1 MKQKD
6 FLIILIP
13 AFLLSILWVVFSIY
27 HNLTTSTIKDP
38 LTFQIIPIEGKFDT
52 ETINKLKEKQ
62 RINPLFDI
70 AVKETVQ
77 TSSESSLIDDVIPTE
92 EITPAETLEEIIP
105 TDEEA
110 LIEEPT
116 E

>member
-13 AFLLSILWVVFSIY
+13 AVILSILWVIFSIY

-62 RINPLFDI
+62 RINPLFNI
-70 AVKETVQ
+70 VAGET
-77 TSSESSLIDDVIPTE
+77 TPTPIPESSLIE
-92 EITPAETLEEIIP
+92 EITPTESFEEITPTTEKIP
-105 TDEEA
+105 SEGP
-110 LIEEPT
+110 IQ
-116 E
+116 

>member
-13 AFLLSILWVVFSIY
+13 GVVLSILWVVFTIY

-38 LTFQIIPIEGKFDT
+38 LNFQIMPIEGKFDT

-70 AVKETVQ
+70 IAGETSP
-77 TSSESSLIDDVIPTE
+77 TPSPESSLIEEVIPTE
-92 EITPAETLEEIIP
+92 EPTPTTEEIP
-105 TDEEA
+105 S
-110 LIEEPT
+110 EEPIQ
-116 E
+116 

>member
-13 AFLLSILWVVFSIY
+13 GVVLSILWVVFTIY

-38 LTFQIIPIEGKFDT
+38 LTFQIMPIEGKFDT
-52 ETINKLKEKQ
+52 KTINKLKEKQ

-70 AVKETVQ
+70 VASET
-77 TSSESSLIDDVIPTE
+77 TPTPSPESSLIEEVIPTE
-92 EITPAETLEEIIP
+92 EPTPTTEEIP
-105 TDEEA
+105 S
-110 LIEEPT
+110 EEPAQ
-116 E
+116 